1 MPGQRKEG
9 KKRIAVWLTEEER
22 QMLDVLIEQG
32 AVKDMSDF
40 VKKSLPIRSTGQKNY
55 QRQTDY

>member
-40 VKKSLPIRSTGQKNY
+40 VKKSILSAAKREGVKQE
-55 QRQTDY
+55 